1 MSADLQEQEDELL
14 ALQSIY
20 SEEFV
25 REESKFAGKIRLCAD
40 IHAEF
45 IVFLTEGESR
55 RQYEISFLPPLLLSF
70 ELPED
75 YPSSSPP
82 SFTLICSWL
91 THTQL
96 DALSAQLVE
105 LYRANGGAVVL
116 FSWVQFLRKDALMF
130 LGICSELEVPSD
142 GGSTLQ
148 DKHSVAASEMRINP
162 LISDSKPAD
171 AQCGNALNPRKLDIS
186 SPDTVLPASC
196 TDSHQSLSNQM
207 EDLLH
212 EEDRS
217 ASGLL
222 ETSAEGAA
230 SLLAHFEDYP
240 QDEDQSLFDVAPSQ
254 ALLSQILIYDASQ
267 KQRVFDSTVFDCV
280 VCFLSYLGSE
290 CVQLFECG
298 HIFCQTC
305 LGEFC
310 KFQISEG
317 NVRNVSC
324 PQADCTATP
333 TPAQVKSL
341 VGEELFIRYD
351 RLLLQSTLDSMS
363 DVVYCPRPSCASAVI
378 LEKSSALAMCSV
390 CGFAFCVRCKKTY
403 HGTDECTTPKES
415 ERVVYIRARKLPESE
430 VQRELLWN
438 DYVTGS
444 KERRRL
450 LEMKYGRD
458 ILQCVL
464 EAGLSE
470 GWLARNTKHCPHCSS
485 KIQKIGGCNI
495 MTCTWCKKRFCWM
508 CYTRFSPND
517 LIYGHFKSGVCTVY
531 SQKTW

>member
-45 IVFLTEGESR
+45 IV
-55 RQYEISFLPPLLLSF
+55 QYEISFLPPLLLSF

-148 DKHSVAASEMRINP
+148 DKHR
-162 LISDSKPAD
+162 
-171 AQCGNALNPRKLDIS
+171 
-186 SPDTVLPASC
+186 
-196 TDSHQSLSNQM
+196 
-207 EDLLH
+207 
-212 EEDRS
+212 
-217 ASGLL
+217 
-222 ETSAEGAA
+222 AA

-403 HGTDECTTPKES
+403 HGTDECTT
-415 ERVVYIRARKLPESE
+415 
-430 VQRELLWN
+430 ELLWN

-517 LIYGHFKSGVCTVY
+517 LIYGHFKSEQFGHNY
-531 SQKTW
+531 DKNYMKA